1 MHTLIL
7 GGASIHNV
15 PVGKK
20 NLCLTTGSKKQKISF
35 RMNPSDASRII
46 LENSATQEDGGHKP
60 RIYI

>member
-1 MHTLIL
+1 MFH
-7 GGASIHNV
+7 